1 MNRQNRSRPGLNN
14 PNLFLGNKG
23 QYSLL
28 KFRTF
33 ARTLG
38 KALKSRKFQSKR
50 VGRGTLAWLFGS
62 QDEGVRFERGGVT
75 VFVGRERDYWLFN
88 FDNGDGESD
97 VVEQLGIGRLGDP
110 GTRKVDGVG
119 LVALLEW
126 IESNL

>member
-1 MNRQNRSRPGLNN
+1 M
-14 PNLFLGNKG
+14 
-23 QYSLL
+23 
-28 KFRTF
+28 
-33 ARTLG
+33 
-38 KALKSRKFQSKR
+38 
-50 VGRGTLAWLFGS
+50 
-62 QDEGVRFERGGVT
+62 
-75 VFVGRERDYWLFN
+75 GRERDYWLFN